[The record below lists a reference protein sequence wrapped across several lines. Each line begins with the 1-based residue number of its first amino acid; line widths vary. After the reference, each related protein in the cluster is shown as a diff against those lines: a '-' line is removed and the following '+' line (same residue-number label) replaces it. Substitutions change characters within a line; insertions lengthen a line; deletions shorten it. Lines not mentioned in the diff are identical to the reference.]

1 MTNIKLT
8 ILGKEIV
15 GKSFL
20 VYRFFDKKR
29 SEEYVPTVEMKY
41 SKTEIIDG
49 MNTNLEIQD
58 TAGEEDYQNLLDT
71 WIKSA
76 NGIILVFAVNDKDS
90 FNKLDE
96 KYKRVRQIK
105 GKKFPIVLI
114 GNKID
119 LPNKEITMEEAK
131 KKADE
136 WGVPY
141 FETSAL
147 KNTNCKEPF
156 LHIAKVI
163 IPKIRKATSTASSHH
178 GVKKCPC
185 LII

>member
-1 MTNIKLT
+1 MTTIKLT
-8 ILGKEIV
+8 ILGKGIV

-20 VYRFFDKKR
+20 IYRFFDKKR

-49 MNTNLEIQD
+49 MNTNLEILD
-58 TAGEEDYQNLLDT
+58 TAGEDDYQNLFDI
-71 WIKSA
+71 WINYA
-76 NGIILVFAVNDKDS
+76 DGILLVFAVNDKDS
-90 FNKLDE
+90 FTELEE
-96 KYKRVRQIK
+96 KYKRIRQIK

-119 LPNKEITMEEAK
+119 LPKREITMEEAS
-131 KKADE
+131 KKAEE
-136 WGVPY
+136 WGIPY

-147 KNTNCKEPF
+147 ENTNCKEPF
-156 LHIAKVI
+156 LHAAKVI
-163 IPKIRKATSTASSHH
+163 IPKIRKATSTSGSQH